1 MPHSSRSARWE
12 SPGPHRVVTAE
23 VAAWDAVDGR
33 DVAVLAR
40 YPAPSASARPLPV
53 IVLCH
58 GLGGSHRSYAALG
71 THLAS
76 HGYAVLH
83 PQFLDSF
90 PIAAPALGLAGRD
103 GPGRHVGSSTRAVP
117 AGRGETEE
125 AGSAWPEDPRARQ
138 AMLALLFDPVHW
150 ASRVARVHGVIGSL
164 ATQGHLPVPLRPDR
178 VIVAGHSYGAYTA
191 QLVLGTRLHGVAL
204 GGERLAHPAVTAGIL
219 LSPQGSGDR
228 GLTSLSWDRVT
239 QPLLV
244 VTATNDLGP
253 HGEGLA
259 WRREPF
265 DAAPSH
271 VKHLAVV
278 RGGTHLLGG
287 VADEVPGPGG
297 PARRAVLAVAAAF
310 ADRAHGDLAAGAWLA
325 AGPFPWVL
333 EHEHRERA
341 A

>member
-1 MPHSSRSARWE
+1 MPRGSRPARWE
-12 SPGPHRVVTAE
+12 SPGPHRVVTVE
-23 VAAWDAVDGR
+23 VAAWSAVGGR

-40 YPAPSASARPLPV
+40 YPAPGDSARPLPV

-71 THLAS
+71 ARLAS

-83 PQFLDSF
+83 PQFLDSL
-90 PIAAPALGLAGRD
+90 PAAAP
-103 GPGRHVGSSTRAVP
+103 PGRRA
-117 AGRGETEE
+117 T
-125 AGSAWPEDPRARQ
+125 
-138 AMLALLFDPVHW
+138 LAPLFDPVHW

-164 ATQGHLPVPLRPDR
+164 AAQRHLPVPLRPGG
-178 VIVAGHSYGAYTA
+178 VIAAGHSYGAYTA
-191 QLVLGTRLHGVAL
+191 QLVLGARLHGAAL

-228 GLTSLSWDRVT
+228 GLTSRSWDGVT

-265 DAAPSH
+265 DASPSRA
-271 VKHLAVV
+271 KHLAVV

-287 VADEVPGPGG
+287 IADGGPGEGG

-325 AGPFPWVL
+325 SGPFPSVL